1 MSLNLRKEN
10 LAVAGYFLL
19 GTFLQLIFCGAAFAE
34 DIENRSGKKGFA
46 RHMVTLADQQ
56 DRVVTGQITG
66 DDGQGIPGVNVI
78 VKGTSTGTTT
88 DSEGNYSLNVPDG
101 AATLVFSFIGY
112 LSMEEPIGGRSKINV
127 TMKAD
132 VTTLEEV
139 TVVAFGEQKKESV
152 VSSITTIKPSELKVP
167 SSNLTTALAGRLSG
181 VIAYQRSGEPGRDNA
196 EFFIRGAT
204 TFGYKKDPL
213 ILIDGME
220 YTTTELARLTP
231 DDIESFSIMKDAT
244 ANALYGARGANGVIQ
259 VTTKSGKE
267 GKPKLTFRFEN
278 TISKPTRDIEMADPV
293 TYMKLHNES
302 VLTRNRLGV
311 LPNSQYK
318 IESTEAGVNPIVFP
332 AVDWQKMLFKQ
343 QTINQRANM
352 SLTGGGKVA
361 NYYVSSSFNQDNGV
375 LKVDKRND
383 FNSNINMKT
392 YNLRSNIGIN
402 VTQTTNLMIRLSGTF
417 DDYRGPLDG
426 GEALYQKAMR
436 TSQTL
441 FPAYYPAEGIYEN
454 VPHIMFGN
462 SVLSDPQKRYI
473 NPYAD
478 LVKGYKETSR
488 SIMLA
493 QFELKQD
500 LGFILKGLTFNGMVN
515 TNRRAAFDVTRQMQP
530 FWYSIPIATNY
541 DKVTNTYRLNLI
553 NPGPPDQGGGT
564 DWLDADIDEG
574 KRKVSSVFRGQAQLL
589 WKETF
594 NDKHSVS
601 AMAVLL
607 AQSELTGNPEDI
619 DDNDQVSLQESL
631 PARNL
636 GLSGRATYGYAD
648 RYFFEFNFGY
658 NGSERFHESERF
670 GFFPSAGVAWSI
682 SSEPFFQSYERKI
695 NKLRVRANY
704 GLVGNDAIGS
714 KADRFFYIS
723 DVNMNNGDYKASFG
737 TDGGYTRNGISIGR
751 YENQDI
757 TWETAVNS
765 TFGLEIGLFDKL
777 NFIGEFFTERRYNI
791 LMDRASIPVTMGLM
805 GNKPKANVGKA
816 ATRAVDMSLDYS
828 DHIGNDLIVQ
838 VRGNFTYARNRFVAY
853 EEPEYDHE
861 WLYKVG
867 HSTSQQ
873 WGYIAERLFVDG
885 DSFTETG
892 EVGSS
897 PVQSFGRTMGGDIK
911 YKDIN
916 RDGVINTLDLVPI
929 GFPKTPEIIYGFG
942 FSSKYKSFDVNAFFQ
957 GSARS
962 SFWIDVE
969 KTSPFIDN
977 DDDANI
983 ISQNQLLKAY
993 ADNHWSEENRNLY
1006 ALWPRLSS
1014 DLNSNNNQ
1022 TSTWFMR
1029 DGSFLRLKQVEVGYT
1044 LPLRLSQRVR
1054 VDILRLYVNATNL
1067 YTWSKFKLWDVEMA
1081 GNGLGYP
1088 IQKQY
1093 NIGLQV
1099 GF

>member
-1 MSLNLRKEN
+1 MSPNLLKHTLMVARSLV
-10 LAVAGYFLL
+10 LA
-19 GTFLQLIFCGAAFAE
+19 TFLQVAFCSVLFANE
-34 DIENRSGKKGFA
+34 SNAVSGITPSIM
-46 RHMVTLADQQ
+46 RQ
-56 DRVVTGQITG
+56 DRTIKGIVT
-66 DDGQGIPGVNVI
+66 DENGQGIPGVNVI
-78 VKGTSTGTTT
+78 VKGTSEGTTT
-88 DSEGNYSLNVPDG
+88 DADG
-101 AATLVFSFIGY
+101 AYTLSIADNNVTLVFTFIGY
-112 LSMEEPIGGRSKINV
+112 ETKEEPIAGRSTV
-127 TMKAD
+127 SLTLLPD
-132 VTTLEEV
+132 VKTLDEV

-152 VSSITTIKPSELKVP
+152 VSSISTIRPSELKVP

-204 TFGYKKDPL
+204 TFGYKKEPL

-259 VTTKSGKE
+259 ITTKSGKE
-267 GKPKLTFRFEN
+267 GKAKLTFRLEN
-278 TISKPTRDIEMADPV
+278 TISRPTRDVKMADPV

-302 VLTRNRLGV
+302 VLTRNPLGV
-311 LPNSQYK
+311 LPNTQYK

-332 AVDWQKMLFKQ
+332 AVDWQKMLFKE
-343 QTINQRANM
+343 QTVNQRANM
-352 SLTGGGKVA
+352 SLSGGGKIA
-361 NYYVSSSFNQDNGV
+361 SYYVSSSFNQDNGV

-383 FNSNINMKT
+383 FNSNISMKT

-402 VTQTTNLMIRLSGTF
+402 VTSTTNLMIRLSGTF

-426 GEALYQKAMR
+426 GKDLYEKVMR

-441 FPAYYPAEGIYEN
+441 FPAYYPAEGDYANI
-454 VPHIMFGN
+454 PHIMFGN
-462 SVLSDPQKRYI
+462 SQLTDPQTRYI

-478 LVKGYKETSR
+478 MVKGYKESSR

-500 LGFILKGLTFNGMVN
+500 LGKILKGLTFNGMVN
-515 TNRRAAFDVTRQMQP
+515 TNRRASFDVTRQMQP
-530 FWYSIPIATNY
+530 FWYNIPIATNY
-541 DKVTNTYRLNLI
+541 DKVANTYRLNLI

-564 DWLDADIDEG
+564 DWLEAEIDES
-574 KRKVSSVFRGQAQLL
+574 KRKVSSAFRGQGQLL
-589 WKETF
+589 WKNTF
-594 NDKHSVS
+594 NNKHDVS

-607 AQSELTGNPEDI
+607 AQSELTGNPEDV
-619 DDNDQVSLQESL
+619 DENDEVSLQESL

-636 GLSGRATYGYAD
+636 GLSGRATYGYD
-648 RYFFEFNFGY
+648 NRYFFEFNFGY

-682 SSEPFFQSYERKI
+682 SGEPFFEPFERTF

-723 DVNMNNGDYKASFG
+723 DVNMNNDDYSASFG
-737 TDGGYTRNGISIGR
+737 TDGGYTRNGISVGR
-751 YENQDI
+751 YQNEAI

-816 ATRAVDMSLDYS
+816 STKAIDLSLDYS
-828 DHIGNDLIVQ
+828 NQIGRDLILQ
-838 VRGNFTYARNRFVAY
+838 VRGNFTFARNKFVAY
-853 EEPEYDHE
+853 EEPEYDHP

-867 HSTSQQ
+867 HSTSQE
-873 WGYIAERLFVDG
+873 WGYVAERLFVDG
-885 DSFTETG
+885 DSWTESG

-916 RDGVINTLDLVPI
+916 HDGVINTLDQVPI
-929 GFPKTPEIIYGFG
+929 GFPTTPEVIYGFG
-942 FSSKYKSFDVNAFFQ
+942 FSSKYKSFDINAFFQ
-957 GSARS
+957 GSGRS

-977 DDDANI
+977 DDDDDI
-983 ISQNQLLKAY
+983 VSQNQLLKAY
-993 ADNHWSEENRNLY
+993 ADDHWSEEDRNLY
-1006 ALWPRLSS
+1006 ALWPRL
-1014 DLNSNNNQ
+1014 NSELGNNNNQ
-1022 TSTWFMR
+1022 QSTWFMR

-1044 LPLRLSQRVR
+1044 LPVRLSQRIR
-1054 VDILRLYVNATNL
+1054 MDILRLYFNATNL

-1081 GNGLGYP
+1081 GEGMGYP
-1088 IQKQY
+1088 IQKQF

-1099 GF
+1099 GL